1 MDFPKQKIEEVL
13 EKMLASIGMGPEAL
27 ISFYDEDASIQ
38 LPFSKRNSTVMNR
51 KQYFNHLSL
60 ILPMMKLFRV
70 HDYKLYA
77 TDEPGTYW
85 ATADLECII
94 KPTGKTYRQN
104 YILRFC
110 INDEMKITQYYEYG
124 NPLKLAEAMKPLWKL
139 FLGLIRAK
147 ISAK

>member
-1 MDFPKQKIEEVL
+1 MDFPKQKVQEVL
-13 EKMLASIGMGPEAL
+13 NKMLASFDKGAGEL
-27 ISFYDEDASIQ
+27 ISFYAEDASIQ
-38 LPFSKRNSTVMNR
+38 LPFSKRNSAVMSR

-60 ILPMMKLFRV
+60 ILPMMKSFRV
-70 HDYKLYA
+70 HDHKLYA

-104 YILRFC
+104 YVLRFC
-110 INDEMKITQYYEYG
+110 INEEMKITQYYEYG

-147 ISAK
+147 ILAK